1 MVEGPMNVA
10 PSPVEVE
17 VETTQS
23 AEENVAK
30 QQTGIADLPAAIEVP
45 KGATA
50 HFPTPKPRLTAGGQ
64 TTLARLR
71 GH

>member
-1 MVEGPMNVA
+1 MPEGPMNVE
-10 PSPVEVE
+10 PVPVV

-23 AEENVAK
+23 AEANVAA
-30 QQTGIADLPAAIEVP
+30 QQTGLADLPAAIDVP

-50 HFPTPKPRLTAGGQ
+50 HFPTQQPRLTAGGHA
-64 TTLARLR
+64 TLAKLR